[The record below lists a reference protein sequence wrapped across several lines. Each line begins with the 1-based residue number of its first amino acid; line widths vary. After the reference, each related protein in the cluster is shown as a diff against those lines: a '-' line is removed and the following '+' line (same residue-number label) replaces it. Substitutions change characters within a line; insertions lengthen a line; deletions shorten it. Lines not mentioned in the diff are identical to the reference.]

1 VKKPITDRQV
11 ARLTCFREGVA
22 LSTDLRGSGWRRCH
36 NIRTS
41 ALTAGRVSANEQTRD
56 NRRNMSAE
64 SQPHQQTRHIREIKR
79 YTNRKLYDM
88 LGSCYVTLDEVAE
101 MIRRGQE
108 VHVIDNRTKEDLT
121 HLTLAQIIFET
132 QKDPAQLS
140 PLDALRRIIQAT
152 STPSGLNDDIDHE
165 DLADQGDDL
174 EGDTPT
180 ADHKLPSEETKIEA
194 VKQPPMQERIA
205 RLERQ
210 VLELARLIQSLPR
223 HPGGSSDEP
232 R

>member
-1 VKKPITDRQV
+1 
-11 ARLTCFREGVA
+11 
-22 LSTDLRGSGWRRCH
+22 
-36 NIRTS
+36 
-41 ALTAGRVSANEQTRD
+41 
-56 NRRNMSAE
+56 MSAE

-152 STPSGLNDDIDHE
+152 STPSGLNDDDVDHE

-174 EGDTPT
+174 EDDTPT
-180 ADHKLPSEETKIEA
+180 ADHKLPSEEAKIEA

-223 HPGGSSDEP
+223 PPGGSSDEP